1 MEQKVERVEHVLP
14 LGDNFTTNLV
24 AFAPSGTDCH
34 ETFVPERVRFTTGER
49 GAQSV
54 VDFGLGILTTTFHVR
69 ASPVVFVAVIGMTY
83 VDLIGSNFDV
93 AIPITSVPEYERLK
107 LKYFVSGADESQ
119 VTLNLSVALT
129 KSGSK

>member
-1 MEQKVERVEHVLP
+1 MQELDRELHDLP
-14 LGDNFTTNLV
+14 LGDNFTTNFV
-24 AFAPSGTDCH
+24 AFAPSGTVCQ
-34 ETFVPERVRFTTGER
+34 ETFVPERVRFTAGER
-49 GAQSV
+49 GTQRV
-54 VDFGLGILTTTFHVR
+54 VDLGLGILTTTFHVR

-107 LKYFVSGADESQ
+107 LKYFASGADESQ